1 MNSIFSVFNQR
12 ENEAAVQ
19 TKILDEKRQELKMA
33 KANNHIN
40 KNLKERVVNQLYV
53 READHK
59 KDAIEKLPEKGI
71 LGNLFNVGVL
81 NDER

>member
-1 MNSIFSVFNQR
+1 
-12 ENEAAVQ
+12 
-19 TKILDEKRQELKMA
+19 MA
-33 KANNHIN
+33 KMNNHIN

-59 KDAIEKLPEKGI
+59 KDAVEKLPEKGI